1 MAILRRA
8 HVRGIVMAIA
18 AVAADGTV
26 EAVVDPD
33 SDGWFLGIQ
42 WHAEDTAS
50 DDPVQMGIFRAL
62 VEHAIAHRDG

>member
-1 MAILRRA
+1 
-8 HVRGIVMAIA
+8 
-18 AVAADGTV
+18 VAADGTV

-42 WHAEDTAS
+42 WHAEDTAP